1 MSITKLGMDPVVRK
15 EITENLDIIIN
26 SAASINFS
34 DHLLDALK
42 INYDGACRM
51 LELAHECKHL

>member
-1 MSITKLGMDPVVRK
+1 MDTVVRK

-42 INYDGACRM
+42 TNYDGACRM